1 MFVERIDRRCGCS
14 ALAQQLLRVVCC
26 GDARCAV
33 FRLLRRC
40 SLFGSTLLYRPRV
53 RTVGIRVLLG
63 WLAVMGLIVLTV
75 TWIVAGLAQDE
86 YSPRRGFIEDLA
98 ALDAQ
103 QPWIMITGF
112 VLVGVSTVALGVGLA
127 GAVKGR
133 SATVGSIL
141 VAFAGVGFIVAGLA
155 RRDCYSQLDACA
167 DRYEA
172 GDMSWHWQTHQW
184 VGLVAVL
191 ALAVAPLVYARAF
204 RGDQSWRDLR
214 AYSIITGVVGLVLLV
229 LLFTSV
235 AESWGGVL
243 QRVMMTLLL
252 LWVAI
257 LGARLI
263 RLSRVR
269 PRESAI

>member
-1 MFVERIDRRCGCS
+1 M
-14 ALAQQLLRVVCC
+14 
-26 GDARCAV
+26 
-33 FRLLRRC
+33 
-40 SLFGSTLLYRPRV
+40 

-75 TWIVAGLAQDE
+75 AWIVAGLAQDE

-103 QPWIMITGF
+103 QPWIMIMGF

-141 VAFAGVGFIVAGLA
+141 VALAGVGFIVAGLV

-204 RGDQSWRDLR
+204 RGDESWRDLR